1 MLSKLITHPK
11 VNHGTYSKAW
21 IDIITTG
28 GDTVDKCKVVRD
40 TTAKLIRENQRLR
53 TALAEERERRLELE
67 DAVLEL
73 GTLYAEQ
80 DDALVELAEMMEV

>member
-1 MLSKLITHPK
+1 MDRYYHEL
-11 VNHGTYSKAW
+11 W
-21 IDIITTG
+21 G

-53 TALAEERERRLELE
+53 TALAEERERRSELE
-67 DAVLEL
+67 EAVLEL